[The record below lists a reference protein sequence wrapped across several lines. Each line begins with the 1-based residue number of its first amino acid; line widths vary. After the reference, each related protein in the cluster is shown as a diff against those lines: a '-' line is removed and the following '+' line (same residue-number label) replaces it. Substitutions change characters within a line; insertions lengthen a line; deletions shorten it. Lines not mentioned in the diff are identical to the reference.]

1 MKPNKFSVTTEV
13 IVSFEDNLDNRYVL
27 LFKNSDLDTWQLP
40 TSYVGKDETA
50 IESAQR
56 SIKEKVDLS
65 IDKEL
70 FHFLNIYDNPER
82 HPINRTIAVAYFH
95 FLEDIPSIKKAIKPP
110 KKEGTWFNVNDL
122 PSLALDHVIIIKEFL
137 EQQYPI
143 QYPSNN

>member
-95 FLEDIPSIKKAIKPP
+95 FLEDISSIKKVINPP

-122 PSLALDHVIIIKEFL
+122 PNLALDHVIIIKEFL